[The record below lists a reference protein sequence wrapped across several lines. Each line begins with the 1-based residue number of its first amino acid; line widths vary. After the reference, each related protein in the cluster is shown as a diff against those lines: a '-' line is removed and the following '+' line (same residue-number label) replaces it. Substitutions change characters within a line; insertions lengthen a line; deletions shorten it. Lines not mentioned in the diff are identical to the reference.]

1 MTARASSFLAVRLP
15 FHPPV
20 LNGHSAQSMGQV
32 GTSPVS
38 VHPTDS
44 LNQVQRPIQLGLSSS
59 TSLAPPRMVLV
70 LLYLT
75 GAVERYY
82 CTGQGT
88 VAPR

>member
-1 MTARASSFLAVRLP
+1 MTASASSFLAVRLP

-20 LNGHSAQSMGQV
+20 LNCHSTQSRGQV

-44 LNQVQRPIQLGLSSS
+44 LNQVQRPILSSS
-59 TSLAPPRMVLV
+59 TSPAPPRMVLV

-75 GAVERYY
+75 GTVERYY

-88 VAPR
+88 VAPQ

>member
-1 MTARASSFLAVRLP
+1 MTASASSFLAVRLP

-20 LNGHSAQSMGQV
+20 LNGHSTQSRGQV

-44 LNQVQRPIQLGLSSS
+44 LNQAQRPVRLGLSSS
-59 TSLAPPRMVLV
+59 TSLAPPRLV

-75 GAVERYY
+75 GTVERYY